1 MTSKNNDEPKNQ
13 YSLHLEQVQLHKE
26 TNQLLKELISILD
39 GFTNSGASLQ
49 TVIPDQAF
57 LAYLSV
63 VGPAIARHLDDKVGA
78 EEIKKGG
85 VHLGKSLIDEFSAF
99 SSCQTP
105 EDQIYK
111 SLEFLNNKGKED
123 PAR

>member
-1 MTSKNNDEPKNQ
+1 MTSKNNDDSKNQ
-13 YSLHLEQVQLHKE
+13 YSLHLEQVKLHRE
-26 TNQLLKELISILD
+26 TNRLLKELVETLN

-49 TVIPDQAF
+49 TVIPANAF

-63 VGPAIARHLDDKVGA
+63 VGPAIARHLDNDIGA
-78 EEIKKGG
+78 EEIRKGG
-85 VHLGKSLIDEFSAF
+85 VHLGQSLIDEFSAF

-111 SLEFLNNKGKED
+111 SLEFLNNKGTD
-123 PAR
+123 D

>member
-1 MTSKNNDEPKNQ
+1 MSKTPDNDSLNQ
-13 YSLHLEQVQLHKE
+13 FALQREQLNAQLE
-26 TNQLLKELISILD
+26 TNKLLRELLQVLN

-49 TVIPDQAF
+49 TIIPTNAF

-63 VGPAIARHLDDKVGA
+63 VGPAIARHLDESIGA

-85 VHLGKSLIDEFSAF
+85 VHLGKSLMEEFSAF

-111 SLEFLNNKGKED
+111 SLEFLNNTGKD
-123 PAR
+123 K

>member
-1 MTSKNNDEPKNQ
+1 MTSKNNDDPKNQ
-13 YSLHLEQVQLHKE
+13 YSLHLEQVKLQRE
-26 TNQLLKELISILD
+26 TNQLLKELVNTLN

-49 TVIPDQAF
+49 TVVPDNAF

-63 VGPAIARHLDDKVGA
+63 VGPALARHLDDTIGA

-111 SLEFLNNKGKED
+111 SLEFLNNKGTD
-123 PAR
+123 D

>member
-1 MTSKNNDEPKNQ
+1 MTTKKDDDSMNQ
-13 YSLHLEQVQLHKE
+13 YAIQLEQLKAHKE
-26 TNQLLKELISILD
+26 TNLLLKELVNTLN
-39 GFTNSGASLQ
+39 GFTNSGANLQ
-49 TVIPDQAF
+49 TVVPTNAF

-63 VGPAIARHLDDKVGA
+63 VGPALARHLDDTIGV

-111 SLEFLNNKGKED
+111 SLEFLSKGKD
-123 PAR
+123 N

>member
-1 MTSKNNDEPKNQ
+1 MSKTPDNDSLNQ
-13 YSLHLEQVQLHKE
+13 FALQREQLNAQLE
-26 TNQLLKELISILD
+26 TNKLLRELVQVLN

-49 TVIPDQAF
+49 TIIPTNAF

-63 VGPAIARHLDDKVGA
+63 VGPAIARHLDESIGA

-85 VHLGKSLIDEFSAF
+85 VHLGKSLIEEFSAF

-111 SLEFLNNKGKED
+111 SLEFLNNTGKD
-123 PAR
+123 K

>member
-1 MTSKNNDEPKNQ
+1 MTTKKNDDSMNQ
-13 YSLHLEQVQLHKE
+13 YAILLEQLKAHKE
-26 TNQLLKELISILD
+26 TNLLLRELVNTLN

-49 TVIPDQAF
+49 TVVPTNAF

-63 VGPAIARHLDDKVGA
+63 VGPALARHLDDTIGA

-111 SLEFLNNKGKED
+111 SLEFLSKGKD
-123 PAR
+123 D